1 MGDFRTW
8 DHTERGAWRIM
19 NIQLNP
25 ETERLVREELESGHF
40 DSVDEIIVQG
50 IRARRETTQTPAS
63 ETLRREAVENAL
75 HKAVPLNGAS
85 IRELLHEGHRL

>member
-1 MGDFRTW
+1 
-8 DHTERGAWRIM
+8 M

-40 DSVDEIIVQG
+40 HSVDEIIVQG
-50 IRARRETTQTPAS
+50 IRARRETRQTPES
-63 ETLRREAVENAL
+63 EALRSEAVERALHFAL